1 MWWPVYLED
10 FGKFEKRFL
19 FHNYLFL
26 LSSIFLLLTFFKNVD
41 KNIKKINYSPME
53 KQALSLST
61 PCPSCQSALSL
72 KALGCTQCG
81 CEIRGVISMSPLAR
95 LDDEMTHF
103 LMVFIHCGGKISD
116 VEKALG
122 ISYPTVK
129 TKLAKL
135 QGLLSSDSSDK
146 TGELS
151 ASQDAV
157 MSVLSA
163 FESQEIGYEEMMKK
177 IKKLKETK

>member
-1 MWWPVYLED
+1 
-10 FGKFEKRFL
+10 
-19 FHNYLFL
+19 
-26 LSSIFLLLTFFKNVD
+26 
-41 KNIKKINYSPME
+41 
-53 KQALSLST
+53 
-61 PCPSCQSALSL
+61 
-72 KALGCTQCG
+72 
-81 CEIRGVISMSPLAR
+81 
-95 LDDEMTHF
+95 
-103 LMVFIHCGGKISD
+103 MVFIHCGGKISD